1 MRENLALN
9 APVLPEAIQKSY
21 LVVEHLTY
29 SDLLERGENA
39 AADSHLRLSL
49 CDTQDGQ
56 NPVTVYELLLDH
68 DAQDDPIA
76 AQNRVGVWA
85 AGFILGAR
93 YAGKNLRLTFKPGKP
108 I

>member
-1 MRENLALN
+1 MKENPALN
-9 APVLPEAIQKSY
+9 AFVVPDNSDKSY

-29 SDLLERGENA
+29 SDVLALGETP

-49 CDTQDGQ
+49 CDTPNGN
-56 NPVTVYELLLDH
+56 NPITVYELLLDE

-85 AGFILGAR
+85 SGYILGAR
-93 YAGKNLRLTFKPGKP
+93 HAGKNLKLIFKSGRLT
-108 I
+108 